1 MENKMSKIAVIT
13 DSNAGFT
20 RQEAE
25 KLGIFV
31 VPMPFMI
38 GDETFFEGI
47 TLSREQFY
55 EKMASGANI
64 VTSQP
69 SPSDVMNI
77 WDKALEEYDEVVH
90 IPMSSGL
97 SGSCQSARM
106 LADDYDGKVEVVNNQ
121 RISVTQKRSV
131 LDALEMAEA
140 GMSAAQI
147 REELE
152 HVKYESS
159 IYIMLDT
166 LHYLKKGG
174 RVTPAAAAVG
184 TLLRIKPVLQIKGE
198 RLDAF
203 SKARTIAQGRNI
215 MINAM
220 KHDIETLYGGLD
232 KETVWLYA
240 VHANVPDQFAE
251 FSAEVRAAFPGFNV
265 QDDVLSLS
273 IACHI
278 GPGALAIACSKKIP
292 FDKNI

>member
-1 MENKMSKIAVIT
+1 MSKIAVIT
-13 DSNAGFT
+13 DSNAHIT
-20 RQEAE
+20 PQEAE
-25 KLGIFV
+25 KLGISV

-38 GDETFFEGI
+38 GDETFYEGI
-47 TLSREQFY
+47 TLSREEFY
-55 EKMASGANI
+55 EKMESGANI
-64 VTSQP
+64 ATSQP
-69 SPSDVMNI
+69 SPSDVMKI
-77 WDKALEEYDEVVH
+77 WDEALKTHDEVVY

-106 LADDYDGKVEVVNNQ
+106 LADDYDGKVQVVNNQ

-131 LDALEMAEA
+131 LDALEMAEM
-140 GMSAAQI
+140 GMSAAEI

-166 LHYLKKGG
+166 LYYLKKGG
-174 RVTPAAAAVG
+174 RITPAAAAVG

-203 SKARTIAQGRNI
+203 SKARTMNQGKNI

-220 KHDIETLYGGLD
+220 KHDIETLYGGTD
-232 KETVWLYA
+232 KENVWLYA
-240 VHANVPDQFAE
+240 VHGNVPDQFAE
-251 FSAEVRAAFPGFNV
+251 FSQEVRAAFPAFKV

-292 FDKNI
+292 LHKES

>member
-1 MENKMSKIAVIT
+1 MSKIAVIT
-13 DSNAGFT
+13 DSNAHVT
-20 RQEAE
+20 PQEAQA
-25 KLGIFV
+25 LGIGV

-38 GDETFFEGI
+38 GEETYYEGI
-47 TLSREQFY
+47 TLTRETFY
-55 EKMASGANI
+55 EKMAGGANI

-69 SPSDVMNI
+69 SPSDVMKM
-77 WDKALEEYDEVVH
+77 WDDALKTHDEVVY

-106 LADDYDGKVEVVNNQ
+106 LADDYDGKVQVVNNQ

-131 LDALEMAEA
+131 LDAIEMAKR
-140 GMSAAQI
+140 GMNAREI

-152 HVKYESS
+152 HVRYESS

-166 LHYLKKGG
+166 LYYLKKGG
-174 RVTPAAAAVG
+174 RITPAAAAVG
-184 TLLRIKPVLQIKGE
+184 SLLRIKPVLQIKGE

-203 SKARTIAQGRNI
+203 SKARTINQGKNI

-220 KHDIETLYGGLD
+220 KHDIDTLYGGTD
-232 KETVWLYA
+232 RENVWLYA
-240 VHANVPDQFAE
+240 VHGNVPEAFAE
-251 FSAEVRAAFPGFNV
+251 FSQEVKAAFPAFHV
-265 QDDVLSLS
+265 EEDVLSLS

-292 FDKNI
+292 FDKEQ

>member
-1 MENKMSKIAVIT
+1 MSKIPVIT
-13 DSNAGFT
+13 DSNAHVT
-20 RQEAE
+20 PQEAQA
-25 KLGIFV
+25 LGIGV

-38 GDETFFEGI
+38 GEETYYEGI
-47 TLSREQFY
+47 TLTREAFY
-55 EKMASGANI
+55 EKMAGGANI

-69 SPSDVMNI
+69 SPSDVMKM
-77 WDKALEEYDEVVH
+77 WDDALKTHDEVVY

-106 LADDYDGKVEVVNNQ
+106 LADDYDGKVQVVNNQ

-131 LDALEMAEA
+131 LDAIEMAKR
-140 GMSAAQI
+140 GMNAREI

-152 HVKYESS
+152 HVRYESS

-166 LHYLKKGG
+166 LYYLKKGG
-174 RVTPAAAAVG
+174 RITPAAAAVG
-184 TLLRIKPVLQIKGE
+184 SLLRIKPVLQIKGE

-203 SKARTIAQGRNI
+203 SKARTINQGKNI

-220 KHDIETLYGGLD
+220 KHDIDTLYGGTD
-232 KETVWLYA
+232 RENVWLYA
-240 VHANVPDQFAE
+240 VHGNVPEAFAE
-251 FSAEVRAAFPGFNV
+251 FSQEVKAAFPAFHV
-265 QDDVLSLS
+265 EEDVLSLS

-292 FDKNI
+292 FDKEQ

>member
-1 MENKMSKIAVIT
+1 MSKIAVIT
-13 DSNAGFT
+13 DSNAHIT
-20 RQEAE
+20 PQEAE
-25 KLGIFV
+25 KLGITV
-31 VPMPFMI
+31 VPMPFTI
-38 GDETFFEGI
+38 GDETFYEGI
-47 TLSREQFY
+47 TLSREEFY
-55 EKMASGANI
+55 EKMESGANI

-69 SPSDVMNI
+69 SPSDVMGI
-77 WDKALEEYDEVVH
+77 WDDALKTHDEVVY

-106 LADDYDGKVEVVNNQ
+106 LADDYDGKVQVVNNQ

-131 LDALEMAEA
+131 LDALEMAEM
-140 GMSAAQI
+140 GMSAAEI

-166 LHYLKKGG
+166 LYYLKKGG
-174 RVTPAAAAVG
+174 RITPAAAAVG

-203 SKARTIAQGRNI
+203 SKARTMNQGKNI

-220 KHDIETLYGGLD
+220 KHDIETLYGGTD
-232 KETVWLYA
+232 KENVWLYA
-240 VHANVPDQFAE
+240 VHGNVPDQFAE
-251 FSAEVRAAFPGFNV
+251 FSQEVRAAFPAFNV

-292 FDKNI
+292 LRKDV

>member
-1 MENKMSKIAVIT
+1 MSKIAVIT
-13 DSNAGFT
+13 DSNAHIT
-20 RQEAE
+20 PQEAE
-25 KLGIFV
+25 KFGISV
-31 VPMPFMI
+31 VPMPFTI
-38 GDETFFEGI
+38 GDETFYEGI
-47 TLSREQFY
+47 NLSREEFY
-55 EKMASGANI
+55 EKMESGANI

-69 SPSDVMNI
+69 SPSDVMSI
-77 WDKALEEYDEVVH
+77 WDEALKTHDEVVY

-106 LADDYDGKVEVVNNQ
+106 LADDYDGKVQVVNNQ

-140 GMSAAQI
+140 GMNAAQI

-166 LHYLKKGG
+166 LYYLKKGG
-174 RVTPAAAAVG
+174 RITPAAAAVG

-203 SKARTIAQGRNI
+203 SKARTMNQGKNI

-220 KHDIETLYGGLD
+220 KHDIETLYGGTD
-232 KETVWLYA
+232 KENVWLYA
-240 VHANVPDQFAE
+240 VHGNVPDQFAE
-251 FSAEVRAAFPGFNV
+251 FSQEVRAAFPGFNV

-278 GPGALAIACSKKIP
+278 GPGALAIACSKKVP
-292 FDKNI
+292 LHKDN

>member
-1 MENKMSKIAVIT
+1 MSKIAVIT
-13 DSNAGFT
+13 DSNAHVT
-20 RQEAE
+20 PQEAQA
-25 KLGIFV
+25 LGIGV

-38 GDETFFEGI
+38 GEETYYEGT
-47 TLSREQFY
+47 TLTREAFY
-55 EKMASGANI
+55 EKMAGGANI

-69 SPSDVMNI
+69 SPSDVMKM
-77 WDKALEEYDEVVH
+77 WDDALKTHDEVVY

-106 LADDYDGKVEVVNNQ
+106 LADDYDGKVQVVNNQ

-131 LDALEMAEA
+131 LDAIEMAKR
-140 GMSAAQI
+140 GMNAREI

-152 HVKYESS
+152 HVRYESS

-174 RVTPAAAAVG
+174 RITPAAAAVG
-184 TLLRIKPVLQIKGE
+184 SLLRIKPVLQIKGE

-203 SKARTIAQGRNI
+203 SKARTINQGKNI

-220 KHDIETLYGGLD
+220 KHDIDTLYGGTD
-232 KETVWLYA
+232 RENVWLYA
-240 VHANVPDQFAE
+240 VHGNVPEAFAE
-251 FSAEVRAAFPGFNV
+251 FSQEVKAAFPAFHV
-265 QDDVLSLS
+265 EEDVLSLS

-292 FDKNI
+292 FDKEQ

>member
-1 MENKMSKIAVIT
+1 MSKIAVIT
-13 DSNAGFT
+13 DSNAHFT
-20 RQEAE
+20 KEEEQS
-25 KLGIFV
+25 LGISV

-38 GDETFFEGI
+38 GEDTYYEGI
-47 TLSREQFY
+47 NLDRSDFY
-55 EKMASGANI
+55 AYMEKGMKI

-69 SPSDVMNI
+69 SPSDVMRI
-77 WDKALEEYDEVVH
+77 WDKALQTHDEVVY

-106 LADDYDGKVEVVNNQ
+106 LAEDYDGKVQVVNNQ

-131 LDALEMAEA
+131 QDALEMAQR
-140 GMSAAQI
+140 GMSAEQI

-152 HVKYESS
+152 FVKYESS

-174 RVTPAAAAVG
+174 RITPAAAAVG

-203 SKARTIAQGRNI
+203 SKARTLSQGKNI

-220 KHDIETLYGGLD
+220 KHDIDTLYGGSD
-232 KETVWLYA
+232 RENVWLYA

-251 FSAEVRAAFPGFNV
+251 FSQEVKAAFPGIRV
-265 QDDVLSLS
+265 QEDVLSLS
-273 IACHI
+273 VSCHI
-278 GPGALAIACSKKIP
+278 GPGALAIACSRKIP
-292 FDKNI
+292 LDRRA

>member
-1 MENKMSKIAVIT
+1 MSKIAVIT
-13 DSNAGFT
+13 DSNAHIT
-20 RQEAE
+20 PQEAE
-25 KLGIFV
+25 KLGISV

-38 GDETFFEGI
+38 GDETFYEGI
-47 TLSREQFY
+47 TLSREEFY
-55 EKMASGANI
+55 EKMESGANI
-64 VTSQP
+64 ATSQP
-69 SPSDVMNI
+69 SPSDVMKI
-77 WDKALEEYDEVVH
+77 WDEALKTHDEVVY

-106 LADDYDGKVEVVNNQ
+106 LADDYDGKVQVVNNQ

-131 LDALEMAEA
+131 LDALEMAEM
-140 GMSAAQI
+140 GMSAAEI

-166 LHYLKKGG
+166 LYYLKKGG
-174 RVTPAAAAVG
+174 RITPAAAAVG

-203 SKARTIAQGRNI
+203 SKARTMNQGKNI

-220 KHDIETLYGGLD
+220 KHDIETLYGGTD
-232 KETVWLYA
+232 KENVWLYA
-240 VHANVPDQFAE
+240 VHGNVPDQFAE
-251 FSAEVRAAFPGFNV
+251 FSQEVRAAFPAFNV

-292 FDKNI
+292 LRKDV

>member
-1 MENKMSKIAVIT
+1 MSKIAVIT
-13 DSNAGFT
+13 DSNAHFT
-20 RQEAE
+20 PQEAE
-25 KLGIFV
+25 ELGISV
-31 VPMPFMI
+31 VPMPFTI
-38 GDETFFEGI
+38 GNDTFYEGV
-47 TLSREQFY
+47 TLSREEFY
-55 EKMASGANI
+55 EKMAAGAQI

-69 SPSDVMNI
+69 SPSNVMGI
-77 WDKALEEYDEVVH
+77 WDKALETHDEVVY

-106 LADDYDGKVEVVNNQ
+106 LSDDYDGKVEVVNNQ

-131 LDALEMAEA
+131 LDALEMAER

-152 HVKYESS
+152 RVRYESS

-174 RVTPAAAAVG
+174 RITPAAAAIG
-184 TLLRIKPVLQIKGE
+184 SLLRIKPVLQIKGE

-203 SKARTIAQGRNI
+203 SKARTISQGKNI

-220 KHDIETLYGGLD
+220 KHDIDTLYGGSD

-240 VHANVPDQFAE
+240 VHGNVPEQFEE
-251 FSAEVRAAFPGFNV
+251 FSQEVRAAFPAFRV
-265 QDDVLSLS
+265 MDDVLSLS
-273 IACHI
+273 VACHI

-292 FDKNI
+292 FDEH

>member
-1 MENKMSKIAVIT
+1 MSKIAFIT
-13 DSNAGFT
+13 DSNAHFLPE
-20 RQEAE
+20 EAQA
-25 KLGIFV
+25 LGVSV

-38 GDETFFEGI
+38 SEETYYEGI
-47 TLSREQFY
+47 TLTREAFY
-55 EKMASGANI
+55 EKMAGGANI

-69 SPSDVMNI
+69 SPSDVMRI
-77 WDKALEEYDEVVH
+77 WDEALKTHDEVVY

-106 LADDYDGKVEVVNNQ
+106 LAEDYDGKVEVVNNQ

-131 LDALEMAEA
+131 LDGMEMAKM
-140 GMSAAQI
+140 GMNAREI

-152 HVKYESS
+152 RIRYESS

-174 RVTPAAAAVG
+174 RITPAAAAVG
-184 TLLRIKPVLQIKGE
+184 SLLRIKPVLQIKGE

-203 SKARTIAQGRNI
+203 SKARTINQGKNI

-232 KETVWLYA
+232 QDNVWLYA
-240 VHANVPDQFAE
+240 VHGNVPEQFAE
-251 FSAEVRAAFPGFNV
+251 YSQEVKAAFPGIHV
-265 QDDVLSLS
+265 EEDVLSLS

-278 GPGALAIACSKKIP
+278 GPGALAIACSKKISP
-292 FDKNI
+292 NK

>member
-1 MENKMSKIAVIT
+1 MSKIAVIT
-13 DSNAGFT
+13 DSNAHIT
-20 RQEAE
+20 PQEAE
-25 KLGIFV
+25 KLGISV

-38 GDETFFEGI
+38 GDETFYEGI
-47 TLSREQFY
+47 TLSREEFY
-55 EKMASGANI
+55 AKMESGASI

-69 SPSDVMNI
+69 SPSDVMKI
-77 WDKALEEYDEVVH
+77 WDDALKTHDEVVY

-106 LADDYDGKVEVVNNQ
+106 LADDYDGKVQVVNNQ

-131 LDALEMAEA
+131 LDALEMADM

-166 LHYLKKGG
+166 LYYLKKGG
-174 RVTPAAAAVG
+174 RITPAAAAVG

-203 SKARTIAQGRNI
+203 SKARTLNQGKNI

-220 KHDIETLYGGLD
+220 KHDIETLYGGTD
-232 KETVWLYA
+232 KENVWLYA
-240 VHANVPDQFAE
+240 VHGNVPDQFAE
-251 FSAEVRAAFPGFNV
+251 FSQEVRAAFPGFNV

-292 FDKNI
+292 LHKDN

>member
-1 MENKMSKIAVIT
+1 MSKIAVIT
-13 DSNAGFT
+13 DSNAHIT
-20 RQEAE
+20 PQEAE
-25 KLGIFV
+25 KLGISV

-38 GDETFFEGI
+38 GDETFYEGI
-47 TLSREQFY
+47 TLSREEFY
-55 EKMASGANI
+55 AKMESGASI

-69 SPSDVMNI
+69 SPSDVMKI
-77 WDKALEEYDEVVH
+77 WDDALKTHDEVVY

-106 LADDYDGKVEVVNNQ
+106 LADDYDGKVQVVNNQ

-131 LDALEMAEA
+131 LDALEMAEM

-166 LHYLKKGG
+166 LYYLKKGG
-174 RVTPAAAAVG
+174 RITPAAAAVG

-203 SKARTIAQGRNI
+203 SKARTMNQGKNI

-220 KHDIETLYGGLD
+220 KHDIETLYGGTD
-232 KETVWLYA
+232 KENVWLYA
-240 VHANVPDQFAE
+240 VQGNVPDQFAE
-251 FSAEVRAAFPGFNV
+251 FSQEVRAAFPAFKV

-292 FDKNI
+292 LHKDN

>member
-1 MENKMSKIAVIT
+1 MSKIAVIT
-13 DSNAGFT
+13 DSNAHVT
-20 RQEAE
+20 PQEAQA
-25 KLGIFV
+25 LGIGV

-38 GDETFFEGI
+38 GEETYYEGI
-47 TLSREQFY
+47 TLTREAFY
-55 EKMASGANI
+55 EKMAGGANI

-69 SPSDVMNI
+69 SPSDVMKM
-77 WDKALEEYDEVVH
+77 WDDALKTHDEVVY

-106 LADDYDGKVEVVNNQ
+106 LADDYDGKVQVVNNQ

-131 LDALEMAEA
+131 LDAIEMAKR
-140 GMSAAQI
+140 GMNAREI

-152 HVKYESS
+152 HVRYESS

-166 LHYLKKGG
+166 LYYLKKGG
-174 RVTPAAAAVG
+174 RITPAAAAVG
-184 TLLRIKPVLQIKGE
+184 SLLRIKPVLQIKGE

-203 SKARTIAQGRNI
+203 SKARTINQGKNI

-220 KHDIETLYGGLD
+220 KHDIDTLYGGTD
-232 KETVWLYA
+232 RENVWLYA
-240 VHANVPDQFAE
+240 VHGNVPEAFAE
-251 FSAEVRAAFPGFNV
+251 FSQEVKAAFPAFHV
-265 QDDVLSLS
+265 EEDVLSLS

-292 FDKNI
+292 FDKEQ